1 MFQRFKKPISDI
13 LAKNG
18 IKTKIQLLDP
28 PSQDLGD
35 FCLVVNQFAGSQT
48 PNVLAE
54 KLLGNLQSIEHIET
68 VEIFSTKG
76 KKKKQGITYLNFEVK
91 KDFKASLQHKFVK
104 TAFDKVFSTEYGQL
118 SVNNGKIAIVEH
130 TSANPISPLHV
141 GNLRNSIQ
149 GDTYARILN
158 RTGFTVFRHFYVN
171 DVGLQVSFVVIGYE
185 MLKKA
190 NHRSPIKFD
199 VWLGQ
204 VYAVMNN
211 FYSIQGLKQKYTT
224 ENLSTDPYI
233 LTDEDV
239 NTISLQINEQIDTI
253 KRNGLDDGKKSE
265 KKRKQHHQL
274 KRQLKQK
281 QDEIRSLKIHQQ
293 RAENLRTRFPEIY
306 NTIYQGLEIINLHEK
321 TASYLLAYEK
331 NSSKRITTIFKEV
344 VLWIIEAFQWSL
356 ERYNIN
362 FDQFDFES
370 DVTSSGLPE
379 EIVNKL
385 SRSENAVP
393 SKDVSVR
400 YTYPDEA
407 IDEFCKVLGL
417 SKDDLPIRGKIPD
430 LQLRRSD
437 NTLLYAAKDIAYSIK
452 KYEDRNP
459 DVIFNVISAE
469 QALPQFQLLL
479 PLFELGFDDLAK
491 NLTHYTYEHV
501 DLRGRLM
508 SGRLASYVTADEFYD
523 ETIIRARIAKRTSDK
538 QHGISLPSNDE
549 SWEEENQM
557 LRAVTLAS
565 TRFPLIETS
574 PNRKIELDLDR
585 ELDFKRNSGPFVQ
598 YAHAR
603 ASGVLRKIKAE
614 KNLEFHHTK
623 VDYSLLASDD
633 IIRAL
638 KLLLELEQR
647 IEAAWQIKD
656 PSQIANWCF
665 DLAQLFMKVYE
676 KYPVLQAESE
686 ELMLA
691 RVGVV
696 MAIKRGLFTGLD
708 ILGIPAADKI

>member
-54 KLLGNLQSIEHIET
+54 KLLGNLQSIEHIES

-91 KDFKASLQHKFVK
+91 KDFKASLQDKFVK
-104 TAFDKVFSTEYGQL
+104 TAFEKVFSSEYGQL
-118 SVNNGKIAIVEH
+118 TLNNNKIAIVEH

-149 GDTYARILN
+149 GDTYARILK

-211 FYSIQGLKQKYTT
+211 FYSIQGLKRKYAS
-224 ENLSTDPYI
+224 EPLSTDPYI

-239 NTISLQINEQIDTI
+239 NTISLLINEEIDII
-253 KRNGLDDGKKSE
+253 KRNGLGENKKSE
-265 KKRKQHHQL
+265 KKSKQHHL
-274 KRQLKQK
+274 HKRRLKQK
-281 QDEIRSLKIHQQ
+281 QDEIQSLKIFQQ

-306 NTIYQGLEIINLHEK
+306 NTIYQGLKRINLQEK

-362 FDQFDFES
+362 FDQFDF
-370 DVTSSGLPE
+370 
-379 EIVNKL
+379 KL
-385 SRSENAVP
+385 SRSKNAAP
-393 SKDVSVR
+393 SQDVSVR

-417 SKDDLPIRGKIPD
+417 SKGDLPIRGKIPD

-437 NTLLYAAKDIAYSIK
+437 NTLLYAAKDIAYSIR

-523 ETIIRARIAKRTSDK
+523 ETLIRARIAKRASDK

-603 ASGVLRKIKAE
+603 ASGVLRRIKVE
-614 KNLEFHHTK
+614 KTLEFHHTK
-623 VDYSLLASDD
+623 VDYSLLANDD

-638 KLLLELEQR
+638 RLVLGLEQR
-647 IEAAWQIKD
+647 IEAAWHMKD

-665 DLAQLFMKVYE
+665 DLAQVFMKVYE
-676 KYPVLQAESE
+676 KYPVLHAESE

-696 MAIKRGLFTGLD
+696 MAIKRGLLTGLD